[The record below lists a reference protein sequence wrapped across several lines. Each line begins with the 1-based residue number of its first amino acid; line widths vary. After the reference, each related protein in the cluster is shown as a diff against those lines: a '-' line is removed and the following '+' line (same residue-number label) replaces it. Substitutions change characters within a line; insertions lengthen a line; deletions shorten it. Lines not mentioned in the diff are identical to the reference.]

1 MKAVPRPRK
10 FSEKKHGR
18 SVSVTDTGWDGFK
31 RALTACGEADISS
44 GIEAIGRGQ
53 LVLCRADASSTLPEL
68 LERLPSLST
77 LELLVLV
84 AEASSQANRAVPGL
98 IQAITERLAQ
108 EQGVA
113 VLEIQQVIQ
122 DLLDSPS

>member
-1 MKAVPRPRK
+1 M
-10 FSEKKHGR
+10 
-18 SVSVTDTGWDGFK
+18 TDTGWDGFK
-31 RALTACGEADISS
+31 RALIACGEADISS

-53 LVLCRADASSTLPEL
+53 LVLSRADASSTLPEV

-84 AEASSQANRAVPGL
+84 AEASTQANQAVPGL
-98 IQAITERLAQ
+98 IQAIAERWAH

-113 VLEIQQVIQ
+113 VPEIQQVIQ
-122 DLLDSPS
+122 ELLDSPQ